1 LSARALLRSGTAEE
15 HQRVDA
21 LFIRFDLGDI
31 FDYTR
36 FIRGQAAAFL
46 PLEARLDAAGAS
58 TVVPDWDDR
67 RRADLLRLDLAELGA
82 PVPAATSVDLSPMSE
97 AERLGAIYVLEGS
110 RLGGKY
116 LLRAVPPAFPRRFL
130 SAQQAP
136 GAWRKLLELI
146 DASLYGDADRSAA
159 LAAAREAFALFERA
173 GAVELETSR
182 A

>member
-1 LSARALLRSGTAEE
+1 MSARALLRSGTAEE

-58 TVVPDWDDR
+58 AVVPDWDDR
-67 RRADLLRLDLAELGA
+67 RRAHLLRQDLAALGE
-82 PVPAATSVDLSPMSE
+82 PVPATPADLSPMSE

-110 RLGGKY
+110 RLGGRY
-116 LLRAVPPAFPRRFL
+116 LLRSLPEAFPRRFL

-146 DASLYGDADRSAA
+146 DGRLYGAGDQALA
-159 LAAAREAFALFERA
+159 LAAAQAAFELFERA
-173 GAVELETSR
+173 GQGELESSR

>member
-1 LSARALLRSGTAEE
+1 MSARALLRSGTAEE

-21 LFIRFDLGDI
+21 LFTRFDLGDI
-31 FDYTR
+31 FDYRR

-58 TVVPDWDDR
+58 AIVPDWDER
-67 RRADLLRLDLAELGA
+67 RRSHLIRQDLAALGEPIPVPPADL
-82 PVPAATSVDLSPMSE
+82 PPMSE
-97 AERLGAIYVLEGS
+97 AAQLGAIYVLEGS

-116 LLRAVPPAFPRRFL
+116 LLRAVPEAFPRRFL
-130 SAQQAP
+130 SSRQAP

-146 DASLYGDADRSAA
+146 DDKLYGSEDQYAA
-159 LAAAREAFALFERA
+159 LAAARDAFALFERA